1 MQFVLSQELAQH
13 NGKPLKRKAF
23 ELKNMLNFQMW
34 QGKVVDKIVEIE
46 IIPLL
51 QNNRPIHFETIADK
65 AEQLAKKQF
74 NFSSE
79 QYYKDVSKTEA
90 GNAYCIL
97 DVHEVLKPYEE
108 IEVEKVYQTIRQSIL
123 NFPETIMP
131 NGKETLLE
139 FLQRRP
145 GRLIPNV
152 ENWMNFRFFD
162 TYISPQIDLVF
173 HLKNSSI
180 VIDWKVSDSFLLDA
194 AHQLEVCGIAVH
206 NHIQSKGHP
215 FGKAIGYGDI
225 HLLEVN
231 LLKKEVKRHEFSLE
245 IANQERDYINLS
257 NQDFELM
264 TKGKTWNEIE
274 LSQLDRTE
282 NINACAMCRFRT
294 LCSYLITNQ
303 FKYDESS
310 YSQFVRDTEFA

>member
-1 MQFVLSQELAQH
+1 MQFVLAQKVAQH

-23 ELKNMLNFQMW
+23 ELKNMLNFHMW
-34 QGKVVDKIVEIE
+34 QGKVVDKIIETE

-51 QNNRPIHFETIADK
+51 QKNQPVHFETIADK
-65 AEQLAKKQF
+65 AEQLARKQF

-79 QYYKDVSKTEA
+79 EYYKYVPKSEA
-90 GNAYCIL
+90 GNAFCIL
-97 DVHEVLKPYEE
+97 DVHEILKPYDES
-108 IEVEKVYQTIRQSIL
+108 EVEKVYQTIRQCIL
-123 NFPETIMP
+123 NFPETLMP
-131 NGKETLLE
+131 NGKETLLT

-145 GRLIPNV
+145 GKLLPNI

-162 TYISPQIDLVF
+162 TYVSPQIDLVF

-194 AHQLEVCGIAVH
+194 GHQLEVCGIAVH
-206 NHIQSKGHP
+206 NYIQAKGHP
-215 FGKAIGYGDI
+215 YKKAIDYGDI

-231 LLKKEVKRHEFSLE
+231 LLKKEIRKHEFSLE

-264 TKGKTWNEIE
+264 TKGKIWDEKE
-274 LSQLDRTE
+274 LSQLDRTD
-282 NINACAMCRFRT
+282 NINACEMCRFRT

-303 FKYDESS
+303 FKYDESD
-310 YSQFVRDTEFA
+310 YSQFVRDSEFA